1 MYAVESK
8 RLSSPIVRSSM
19 KFSILIGALWYLLP
33 DKLKNILVERT
44 VGELWG
50 LLLA

>member
-8 RLSSPIVRSSM
+8 RLSSPIVHPSI
-19 KFSILIGALWYLLP
+19 KFSILIGAPWSPLP
-33 DKLKNILVERT
+33 DKIKNILVEHT
-44 VGELWG
+44 VREQRG

>member
-8 RLSSPIVRSSM
+8 RLSSPIVRPSM
-19 KFSILIGALWYLLP
+19 EFKIVIGAPWSPLP
-33 DKLKNILVERT
+33 DKMKTILVGRT
-44 VGELWG
+44 VGELRG

>member
-19 KFSILIGALWYLLP
+19 KFSILIGAPWSPLP
-33 DKLKNILVERT
+33 DKIKNILVEHT

>member
-8 RLSSPIVRSSM
+8 RFSSPIVRPSI
-19 KFSILIGALWYLLP
+19 KFSILIGALWSPLP
-33 DKLKNILVERT
+33 DKIKNILVEHT
-44 VGELWG
+44 VGELWS